1 MALQTRKKAAVAPLL
16 VSTMLEPGAGVGDHM
31 VVICRWK
38 DTHRLHVRAMAWLI
52 ASACLCCL
60 QVPGGERVPFLFTIK
75 ELQAKGNLAKFGGS
89 FKVPS
94 YRGSSFLDP
103 KVELS
108 GTTMMA
114 ASDMRAG
121 VYLQPWRSRLQSTSV
136 TKFLPWGQA

>member
-1 MALQTRKKAAVAPLL
+1 MHSWR
-16 VSTMLEPGAGVGDHM
+16 
-31 VVICRWK
+31 
-38 DTHRLHVRAMAWLI
+38 VRAMAWLI
-52 ASACLCCL
+52 ASACLCCS

-103 KVELS
+103 KVGFP

-121 VYLQPWRSRLQSTSV
+121 VYLQSWRSRLQSTSV
-136 TKFLPWGQA
+136 TRSSP